1 MGVDGSVPCSTC
13 QIFAITEWNVLAF
26 GVLVALCETEIDD
39 VHSVLLL
46 VFGTDHEVVRLD
58 ISVDNAL
65 IVDSFDQVNHLNN
78 DADAGFGVKS
88 TLAVLEQVFKTL
100 AEKVHDH
107 DVEHLAIF
115 SFLVS
120 NEVQEGNFSLSA

>member
-65 IVDSFDQVNHLNN
+65 IVDSFDQVNL
-78 DADAGFGVKS
+78 
-88 TLAVLEQVFKTL
+88 QY
-100 AEKVHDH
+100 
-107 DVEHLAIF
+107 
-115 SFLVS
+115 LVIH
-120 NEVQEGNFSLSA
+120 VQILTI